1 MYILYV
7 FVLTPDVYS
16 LIVVKQDISRLYP
29 TNQGKEGKTM
39 TASGVIEREPRVAR
53 EAIARERVALRPAT
67 QKRLS
72 INLALNRKNGL
83 AAKVRHIDIGS
94 GQRALVSVCTRTIIV
109 ILVSGD
115 GDLRGQHRTAQKK
128 QAGKTCARLRIEQE
142 SPES

>member
-1 MYILYV
+1 MVV
-7 FVLTPDVYS
+7 FRGDEDNIVRDTVDTDVGH
-16 LIVVKQDISRLYP
+16 V
-29 TNQGKEGKTM
+29 
-39 TASGVIEREPRVAR
+39 
-53 EAIARERVALRPAT
+53 
-67 QKRLS
+67 KRLS

>member
-72 INLALNRKNGL
+72 INLPIRVFNELQELADLKQRSMTELIRDAFALTKIAYEETEQGNKI
-83 AAKVRHIDIGS
+83 A
-94 GQRALVSVCTRTIIV
+94 
-109 ILVSGD
+109 ILDSS
-115 GDLRGQHRTAQKK
+115 
-128 QAGKTCARLRIEQE
+128 GKTLKELIIAR
-142 SPES
+142 